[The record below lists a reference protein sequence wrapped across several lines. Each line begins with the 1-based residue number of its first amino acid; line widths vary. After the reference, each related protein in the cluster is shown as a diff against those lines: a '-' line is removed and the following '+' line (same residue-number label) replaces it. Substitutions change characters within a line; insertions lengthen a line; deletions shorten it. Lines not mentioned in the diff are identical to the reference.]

1 MELTRRTFIGRMIC
15 GCVGLAAGLSA
26 AVGRVPA
33 IRFLRA
39 RIGHF
44 PGKVIPFDPKEVRRP
59 GPWAG

>member
-1 MELTRRTFIGRMIC
+1 MIC